1 MKCSEIS
8 HFYRPIYISNHWL
21 ILNPYQSLNINNLLQ
36 FSYQKF
42 GWSTSFYSFCQLH
55 SWPCLVQLKRCLR
68 SLYWTGPSRVFV
80 IPNCIPEIIQSLV
93 NGEIGTVSHSCCHA
107 FLGLS
112 ADCITERFD
121 FTPED
126 FPPALRD
133 YCSRQWW

>member
-1 MKCSEIS
+1 MINKFFFLLPVACMAVLGTAQTLPSQ
-8 HFYRPIYISNHWL
+8 PIPGQDPTDCMS
-21 ILNPYQSLNINNLLQ
+21 SL
-36 FSYQKF
+36 
-42 GWSTSFYSFCQLH
+42 
-55 SWPCLVQLKRCLR
+55 
-68 SLYWTGPSRVFV
+68 VFV

-133 YCSRQWW
+133 YCSRQ